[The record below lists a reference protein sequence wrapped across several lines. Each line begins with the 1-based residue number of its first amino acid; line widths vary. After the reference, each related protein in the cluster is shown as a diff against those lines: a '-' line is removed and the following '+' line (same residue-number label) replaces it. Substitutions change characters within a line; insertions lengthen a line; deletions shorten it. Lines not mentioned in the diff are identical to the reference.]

1 MAVQAA
7 DTRSAELIREPAERA
22 VVASVPLLVVYVAGH
37 GLTDVVIPNVLGL
50 RTLLGIQATG
60 LLALGPLYYVYML
73 MLSTFCTN
81 AINILAGINGVEVRC
96 ENSSR

>member
-1 MAVQAA
+1 M
-7 DTRSAELIREPAERA
+7 PAERA

-96 ENSSR
+96 ENCSR